1 LYTKRFINE
10 ASFLFNF
17 LISKFLNF
25 LNISSKINKICQK
38 KFIARD
44 EPPRSN
50 LSTFKEK
57 KKKRTQIKLPNSFV
71 FIMSKDLPEPFEK
84 QKNYVYL
91 ECVFFSLFFFF
102 KYIPNFDPN
111 FEHIG
116 NLGNMLGM

>member
-1 LYTKRFINE
+1 
-10 ASFLFNF
+10 
-17 LISKFLNF
+17 
-25 LNISSKINKICQK
+25 
-38 KFIARD
+38 
-44 EPPRSN
+44 
-50 LSTFKEK
+50 
-57 KKKRTQIKLPNSFV
+57 
-71 FIMSKDLPEPFEK
+71 MSKDLPEPFEK